1 MKKKLSLKPNQKKK
15 NLLLSINN
23 QKLNQKKNLHRL
35 TKLFVNPA
43 PKLLVFVKSNLQFS
57 LTPNLLKRS
66 KKKNLSL
73 YKSYLLKNLKKNP
86 LKNPQ
91 LKKNQLKNLKN
102 QLNRRNPYKKHQLIL
117 RFITGLK
124 RS

>member
-1 MKKKLSLKPNQKKK
+1 M
-15 NLLLSINN
+15 NN

-35 TKLFVNPA
+35 KKLFANPA
-43 PKLLVFVKSNLQFS
+43 LKLPVFVKSNLQFS
-57 LTPNLLKRS
+57 STANLLKRS

-73 YKSYLLKNLKKNP
+73 YKNYLLKNLKKNL

-102 QLNRRNPYKKHQLIL
+102 QLNKKNPPKKHQLIL

-124 RS
+124 RY